1 MTDNTP
7 SPVAE
12 TVDTRTEV
20 VERAIRD
27 VLARHYDDGCCGEYV
42 AGRRCPACPHRK
54 LMALVDAARALAAE
68 RDAAVAR
75 AAGWREA
82 FDRST
87 ALRAGDASE
96 RRHLIAE
103 MTKRG
108 LLSVLQEIDHEWL
121 AQSAAH
127 AETHHAPDLAAD
139 RCTEMTER
147 DGAQAVSLY
156 AGGEGHGVSIWG

>member
-1 MTDNTP
+1 VTDNTP

-75 AAGWREA
+75 ASDLSKDAEEAARE
-82 FDRST
+82 ST
-87 ALRAGDASE
+87 APTIPQG
-96 RRHLIAE
+96 
-103 MTKRG
+103 
-108 LLSVLQEIDHEWL
+108 
-121 AQSAAH
+121 SA
-127 AETHHAPDLAAD
+127 
-139 RCTEMTER
+139 
-147 DGAQAVSLY
+147 
-156 AGGEGHGVSIWG
+156 